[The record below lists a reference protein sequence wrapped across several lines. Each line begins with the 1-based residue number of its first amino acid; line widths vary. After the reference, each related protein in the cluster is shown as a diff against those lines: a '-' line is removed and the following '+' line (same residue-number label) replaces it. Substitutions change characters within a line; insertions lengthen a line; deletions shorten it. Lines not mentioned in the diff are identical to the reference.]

1 MADEVYWQNAVE
13 DLKKFNVLYA
23 KVEKKPQDL
32 AVLQQCARGVAKFTG
47 INVWRTKCLV
57 GRPADALKQ
66 ADQALYRLSKNKAAS
81 VEELSPAVEA
91 YKAAVQA
98 ALDSTSPE
106 SFTYQGFKIQN
117 EQHFAE
123 VLCMHALEGLDYL
136 KALFKKRGVVKILD
150 YGIAQVTLVYEMGSV
165 AYLHSGTR
173 ELVISVSEITKTQPS
188 RIISGTSFGNETLL
202 HEFGHFVHLNYIKG
216 EAREA
221 WNSPWEGIENLADPK
236 NRHLPEDSKTKRDER
251 LAPLDIVTEYGKVNQ
266 NEDFAETFVAFM
278 AAPEKLTP
286 VSKFRMQRALSL
298 SGLYG
303 KAVMPLL
310 AQKVAARYRV
320 ARRVASRYQDQRE
333 D

>member
-1 MADEVYWQNAVE
+1 MADESYWKDAEV
-13 DLKKFNVLYA
+13 DLKKFNDLYA
-23 KVEKKPQDL
+23 KVQKKPQDE
-32 AVLQQCARGVAKFTG
+32 AVLRQCAKGVAKFTSIG
-47 INVWRTKCLV
+47 VWRAKCLS
-57 GRPADALKQ
+57 GRPAEALKQ
-66 ADQALYRLSKNKAAS
+66 ADQALYRLSKDKAAS
-81 VEELSPAVEA
+81 ADDLGPAIEA

-98 ALDSTSPE
+98 ALNSTAPA

-117 EQHFAE
+117 ELHFSEA
-123 VLCMHALEGLDYL
+123 LCLQSLEGLDYL
-136 KALFKKRGVVKILD
+136 KALFKKRGVPKILD
-150 YGIAQVTLVYEMGSV
+150 QGISHVSLVYDMGAV

-173 ELVISVSEITKTQPS
+173 ELVISVSEIIKAQPS
-188 RIISGTSFGNETLL
+188 RIISDTSFGNETIL

-320 ARRVASRYQDQRE
+320 ARKVADRYQRS
-333 D
+333 

>member
-1 MADEVYWQNAVE
+1 MADESYWKDAVV
-13 DLKKFNVLYA
+13 DLKKFNDLYA
-23 KVEKKPQDL
+23 KVQKKPQDE
-32 AVLQQCARGVAKFTG
+32 AVLRQCAKVVAKFTSIG
-47 INVWRTKCLV
+47 VWRTKCLT
-57 GRPADALKQ
+57 GRPAEVLKQ
-66 ADQALYRLSKNKAAS
+66 ADQTLYRLSKDKAAS
-81 VEELSPAVEA
+81 AADLSPAIEG
-91 YKAAVQA
+91 YKSAIQA
-98 ALDSTSPE
+98 ALDSTAPE

-123 VLCMHALEGLDYL
+123 VLCMQALEGLDYL
-136 KALFKKRGVVKILD
+136 KALFKKRGVPKVLD
-150 YGIAQVTLVYEMGSV
+150 QGITRVLLVHSMGAV

-173 ELVISVSEITKTQPS
+173 ELVISVSEITKAQPS
-188 RIISGTSFGNETLL
+188 RIISDTSFGNETIL

-221 WNSPWEGIENLADPK
+221 WNAPWEGIENLADPK
-236 NRHLPEDSKTKRDER
+236 NRYMPEDSKSKRDKLLE
-251 LAPLDIVTEYGKVNQ
+251 PLDVVTEYGKVNQ

-310 AQKVAARYRV
+310 AQKVATRYRV
-320 ARRVASRYQDQRE
+320 AQRVAAQYQDPRL